1 MNITPYIS
9 MDACAGNVTDVCKIG
24 QELSEISRNGFL
36 HVFSI
41 HGCVPTSNGAKQAR
55 IQNVLEGGA

>member
-24 QELSEISRNGFL
+24 QELSEISRNVLFFINGKIPAL
-36 HVFSI
+36 YVF
-41 HGCVPTSNGAKQAR
+41 VVTY
-55 IQNVLEGGA
+55 LEPWR